1 MPPQARS
8 KVLRTVPQG
17 PGVSASFPSSLV
29 PTPSPLQRFRAAQY
43 EAPTVVDPQRR
54 LQWCWAGFALLLC
67 VVFARVVQLQWTA
80 GEAFRQQASHP
91 IQRPVAIPAVRGR
104 ILSRDGA
111 VLAVD
116 RQLAGLA
123 VHYRYLEEP
132 CDPGWLRLAARA
144 RLTPVQRK
152 QPQCLAAATEEVLRQ
167 RTELAQRICQLCGLS
182 SPQWE
187 RRRGQIQNRVQQIA
201 EAVRRRHTEAAEKPA
216 SLASRSSAS
225 PAGPSLRNFL
235 LDTLKAAAE
244 PVDSGRIVVA
254 EERQYHVVVDDVS
267 PAVVARVEA
276 QPELYPGVKIVPRSQ
291 RTYPGGML
299 AAHTLG
305 YVGPPDQSSIARDGA
320 PDFVGRTGLERHYE
334 SVLRGH
340 AGEGLE
346 LVDHSGRL
354 ISTQRVTEPV
364 AGRDLILTL
373 DSRLQQVAETLL
385 DQALARRAVLGGTAG
400 LSSRAESTVNRSLG
414 GGAAVVLDVQTGALL
429 VAASAPRFDPGWF
442 AQGSSDA
449 IAAVLADPEHPLF
462 DRVATMAL
470 PPGSVFKIVTA
481 IALLESPS
489 FQPEAAFTCRG
500 YLDTPDRW
508 RCESFVRHGR
518 GHGPVTLA
526 DALAQSCNVYFF
538 QHARQLGPE
547 PLVDWATRLGFGQ
560 LTGRDLPQ
568 EARGTLPTLPAQGD
582 PQRRFWR
589 VADTLELC
597 IGQGTI
603 TATPLQ
609 VARLLAAVANGG
621 RLVTPHCVTGDCP
634 NFRVSENGT
643 VPFDSAAQQIP
654 GLHSHTFAV
663 LRDGLARA
671 VSDPRGTAHDTL
683 QLDTVTVAGKTG
695 TAQTGPGQADHAWFA
710 GYVPAN
716 QPRFAIVAVLEHGG
730 DAALATGPLVK
741 RLILQMQDLGL
752 L

>member
-1 MPPQARS
+1 
-8 KVLRTVPQG
+8 VY
-17 PGVSASFPSSLV
+17 FDW
-29 PTPSPLQRFRAAQY
+29 QRFRAAQY
-43 EAPTVVDPQRR
+43 EAPAVVDPQRR

-80 GEAFRQQASHP
+80 GEAFRQRASHP
-91 IQRPVAIPAVRGR
+91 IQRPVAIPGIRGR

-144 RLTPVQRK
+144 RLTPAQRK

-167 RTELAQRICQLCGLS
+167 RTDLAQRICQLCGLS
-182 SPQWE
+182 SQQWE
-187 RRRGQIQNRVQQIA
+187 RRRGQIQSHVQQIA
-201 EAVRRRHTEAAEKPA
+201 EAVRRRHAEAAENPA
-216 SLASRSSAS
+216 SGASRGSAS
-225 PAGPSLRNFL
+225 PAGPSLRSFL

-244 PVDSGRIVVA
+244 PVDAGRIVVA
-254 EERQYHVVVDDVS
+254 EERQYHVIVNDVS
-267 PAVVARVEA
+267 PAVVAQVEA
-276 QPELYPGVKIVPRSQ
+276 QPELYPGVKIVPRWQ
-291 RTYPGGML
+291 RTYPHGML

-305 YVGPPDQSSIARDGA
+305 YVGPPEPSSTSRDGL

-334 SVLRGH
+334 SVLRGR
-340 AGEGLE
+340 AGEALE

-354 ISTQRVTEPV
+354 ISTQRVTEPA

-385 DQALARRAVLGGTAG
+385 DQSLARRAVLGTPAG
-400 LSSRAESTVNRSLG
+400 SPSGADPTMAKALG
-414 GGAAVVLDVQTGALL
+414 GGAVVVLDVQTGALL

-489 FQPEAAFTCRG
+489 FHAEAAFTCRG
-500 YLDTPDRW
+500 YLDTPDHW

-538 QHARQLGPE
+538 DHARQLGPK

-568 EARGTLPTLPAQGD
+568 EARGTLPTLPGD
-582 PQRRFWR
+582 CPNFRPSENGTVPINAPSCWR
-589 VADTLELC
+589 IADTLELC
-597 IGQGTI
+597 IGQGAI

-609 VARLLAAVANGG
+609 IARLLAAVANGG
-621 RLVTPHCVTGDCP
+621 RLVTPHCVDSSRHTPCACYYGTGDVILSRAETP
-634 NFRVSENGT
+634 VEK
-643 VPFDSAAQQIP
+643 PDIP
-654 GLHSHTFAV
+654 PPQEIAGLHQRTLAV
-663 LRDGLARA
+663 LRDGLARV
-671 VSDPRGTAHDTL
+671 VSDPHGTAHDTL
-683 QLDTVTVAGKTG
+683 QLDTLTVAGKTG

-710 GYVPAN
+710 GYVPAE

-741 RLILQMQDLGL
+741 RLIVQMQDLGL